1 MIMNNINK
9 LLYTT
14 LVVACL
20 FPLRIYA
27 SKLHI
32 DSIGFDNKIYTL
44 FGETNERRTVGSYSI
59 VKGKDLETNSTIHFV
74 NSLSGRLNGL
84 FSLDNTGAA
93 GSASSNNWIRGTSIY
108 GDFIILVDGVE
119 RSWDY
124 IEPETIESVELL
136 KDATL
141 KSLYG
146 GNQCNGIIM
155 IKTKRGTI
163 AKNKASINITTG
175 IQQPTRLPKYLDAYH
190 YATMYN
196 QAMINNGYD
205 PYFKDP
211 SAYINSLAELI

>member
-1 MIMNNINK
+1 M
-9 LLYTT
+9 
-14 LVVACL
+14 
-20 FPLRIYA
+20 
-27 SKLHI
+27 
-32 DSIGFDNKIYTL
+32 
-44 FGETNERRTVGSYSI
+44 
-59 VKGKDLETNSTIHFV
+59 
-74 NSLSGRLNGL
+74 
-84 FSLDNTGAA
+84 
-93 GSASSNNWIRGTSIY
+93 
-108 GDFIILVDGVE
+108 
-119 RSWDY
+119 
-124 IEPETIESVELL
+124 

-146 GNQCNGIIM
+146 GNQWNGIIM

-211 SAYINSLAELI
+211 SAYINGNSVL

>member
-1 MIMNNINK
+1 MPIP
-9 LLYTT
+9 
-14 LVVACL
+14 
-20 FPLRIYA
+20 FEIYA

-155 IKTKRGTI
+155 IKLNAGL
-163 AKNKASINITTG
+163 
-175 IQQPTRLPKYLDAYH
+175 LPKIRR
-190 YATMYN
+190 
-196 QAMINNGYD
+196 Q
-205 PYFKDP
+205 
-211 SAYINSLAELI
+211 LI